1 VKQFLKIFV
10 TLGLTGLFVLSLA
23 QTNTTAGTTITN
35 TATATFTDSNGQ
47 PRSSTSNTVTTTVQ
61 TVYSFNIEPDDALS
75 PTATTNF
82 ALYSETDGLN
92 NVTATDATNTTFAT
106 GVTGD
111 VAFSYVVTNNTNNTA
126 AANQIVTIQVNA
138 LQDTTDNYNFTNI
151 RAYTYTDT
159 NSNDRW
165 DSGEAL
171 SGSTIFTG
179 TGTANLT
186 FTAQGQ
192 ATKVVIFADIPNTAT
207 GNQVAR
213 LDLVGTNLGNTLGGA
228 PTAGANVSYETNN
241 IARAAVTELPQVAL
255 AKNLDSVTNVGDG
268 TYNVQYTFNIANLG
282 NVALSS
288 VQITD
293 TLPFTPAANITIV
306 SAALSNATG
315 GLTANA
321 SYNGTTTVTMLSG
334 SNTLAIA
341 GTGSIRLNV
350 VVRPLTNAGLTTY
363 NNTATATAESPNNPV
378 PAGADTSDISDS
390 GTDVRGT
397 GGDGDTN
404 PGEANENDPTA
415 TLLAENPQIGVAKQA
430 GTVTSAG
437 DGDFT
442 VPFTLTLENLGN
454 VNLHDVQITE
464 SLADFGTY
472 VATVAGVDTAGE
484 YTISVAPN
492 ITDATATPAFTAN
505 SAFTGAG
512 ANTGIFNLSAAL
524 ATSPVLEV
532 GQTITVAF
540 TVRFYPNLANSPFFN
555 QVTASGD
562 VPRNFNGTATGNTT
576 DLSDNGSDPDPDGDG
591 IANEQATAYDAN
603 NSNNSGTPSP
613 ATEGVVTEPT
623 GDSLGNDVTNDNND
637 PTLVTLT
644 TNARIGAAK
653 QVTPVPGVTDNGNGT
668 FTVPFTMT
676 IENLGDVDLY
686 DVQVTDS
693 LTAEFGTYQALLAN
707 VDSAGEYTVGTVSV
721 TDTTP
726 GTALAANTGYTGS
739 GVNTGLLTVSSA
751 AALEVGRSVTMTFSL
766 TFYPNFANSPFT
778 NQATASGDRPDA
790 GGDGDGIADGNTTD
804 TSTSGTDPDP
814 GGDGDP
820 GPDTTPTPVP
830 VTSTPRIGAAKSAGT
845 LTSNNDGTFTVPFT
859 MTIQNY
865 GNVDLYDVQVT
876 DILSAEFGT
885 YETTVAA
892 VNVAGEYTVGAVSV
906 TDTTPGTALAEN
918 TGFTGTTPNTGLLTV
933 SSAAALEVGR
943 SVTMTF
949 NLTFYPNMANATVT
963 GTNAVFQNQV
973 TASGDAPDAQGDGNG
988 TADGGTTDTSD
999 SGTNPDTDG
1008 DKIPN
1013 EAGENDPTDITIAMT
1028 PVIGVAKSAGTVTD
1042 NNDGTFSVPFTL
1054 NVRNYGNVDAHDV
1067 QIVEDLA
1074 TEFGTFQ
1081 ATAATVNA
1089 SGRYTV
1095 SGLSITTNAAN
1106 ALTANAIGSSAGQFN
1121 GSGTNTSL
1129 LNVTSGGHIRP
1140 SETVTLTF
1148 TLRFFPNFSNATFS
1162 GSNATFQNQVTARAD
1177 NPNNNDNTTTGDT
1190 TDTSD
1195 SGTNPDTD
1203 NDKIPNEAGE
1213 NDPTDVVVTMR
1224 PAIGTA
1230 KTATV
1235 TGTDTDG
1242 NATTPGPFEIT
1253 FNFYLENLGNTN
1265 LTAVTLT
1272 DTLSGAQPQF
1282 GTLNSNATLDPGEYE
1297 IVSRTKVSGPATIT
1311 ENTAFT
1317 GTGVN
1322 TGLITTGSLLVG
1334 ETAQIRVVIRVNGS
1348 GAYTNQT
1355 TANAN
1360 GPGTTT
1366 TTDTSDNGTD
1376 PDPDGDN
1383 NPNETG
1389 ENDVTP
1395 VNLDA
1400 LTLAKT
1406 QRICD
1411 DANCVGEVTTPVS
1424 SNLTINPN
1432 NYIEYTIVATNSG
1445 SQPLTLVMV
1454 RDAIPVPTQLAFSS
1468 RTTAGMECTTDAAG
1482 LTGFATA
1489 NCPTSGTSTTVTYVR
1504 LAPASVAASGTTT
1517 LRFVVYVP

>member
-1 VKQFLKIFV
+1 VKQFLKILAV
-10 TLGLTGLFVLSLA
+10 LGLTGLFVLALA

-35 TATATFTDSNGQ
+35 TATATFTDSNNQ
-47 PRSSTSNTVTTTVQ
+47 PRTSTSNTVTTTVQ
-61 TVYSFNIEPDDALS
+61 TVYSFNIEPDDS
-75 PTATTNF
+75 VNPTATTNF

-92 NVTATDATNTTFAT
+92 NVSATDATNTAFSTTPA
-106 GVTGD
+106 VTAD
-111 VAFSYVVTNNTNNTA
+111 AAFSYLVTNNTNNTS
-126 AANQIVTIQVNA
+126 AANQIVTIQVGA
-138 LQDTTDNYNFTNI
+138 LQDTTDNFNFTNI

-159 NSNDRW
+159 NSNGRFDT
-165 DSGEAL
+165 GETL
-171 SGSTIFTG
+171 SASTIFTG

-192 ATKVVIFADIPNTAT
+192 STNVVVFADIPTSAT

-213 LDLVGTNLGNTLGGA
+213 LDLVGTNLGNTLGGT

-241 IARAAVTELPQVAL
+241 IARAEVTELPQIAL

-268 TYNVQYTFNIANLG
+268 TYNVQYTFYLENLG
-282 NVALSS
+282 NVALSN

-293 TLPFTPAANITIV
+293 TLPFTPAGNITIV
-306 SAALSNATG
+306 STTLSNPTG
-315 GLTANA
+315 GLTA
-321 SYNGTTTVTMLSG
+321 SGTYTGVSPNTNLLSG

-363 NNTATATAESPNNPV
+363 NNTATATAESPDNPNN
-378 PAGADTSDISDS
+378 AGVDTSDISDN
-390 GTDVRGT
+390 GTNPRGT

-404 PGEANENDPTA
+404 PGEANENDA
-415 TLLAENPQIGVAKQA
+415 TPVTLTENPQIGVAKQA

-437 DGDFT
+437 DGDFI

-454 VNLHDVQITE
+454 VNLHDVQVTDILSAE
-464 SLADFGTY
+464 FGTY
-472 VATVAGVDTAGE
+472 VSTVAAVDTAGE
-484 YTISVAPN
+484 YTISVAPS
-492 ITDATATPAFTAN
+492 ISDATVTPAFTAN
-505 SAFTGAG
+505 SAFTGTTP
-512 ANTGIFNLSAAL
+512 NTGLFNLSAAV

-532 GQTITVAF
+532 GQTITVNF

-562 VPRNFNGTATGNTT
+562 VPRNFNGTVDNSTT
-576 DLSDNGSDPDPDGDG
+576 DLSDDGTNPRGTGGDGDT
-591 IANEQATAYDAN
+591 IPNEANED
-603 NSNNSGTPSP
+603 
-613 ATEGVVTEPT
+613 
-623 GDSLGNDVTNDNND
+623 D
-637 PTLVTLT
+637 PTPVTLT
-644 TNARIGAAK
+644 TTARIGAAK
-653 QVTPVPGVTDNGNGT
+653 SAGTVVDNNNGT
-668 FTVPFTMT
+668 FTVPFTVT
-676 IENLGDVDLY
+676 IENLGDIDLY
-686 DVQVTDS
+686 DVQVIDS
-693 LTAEFGTYQALLAN
+693 LTAEFGTHQTSAAN
-707 VDSAGEYTVGTVSV
+707 VLSAGAGNYTVGAVTV

-739 GVNTGLLTVSSA
+739 GANTGLLTVSSA
-751 AALEVGRSVTMTFSL
+751 VALEVGRTVTMSFSL
-766 TFYPNFANSPFT
+766 TFYPNFANAPFT
-778 NQATASGDRPDA
+778 NQATARGDRPDG
-790 GGDGDGIADGNTTD
+790 GGDGNGTSDGDVID

-820 GPDTTPTPVP
+820 APDTTPTPIP
-830 VTSTPRIGAAKSAGT
+830 VTQTPRIGAAKSAGT
-845 LTSNNDGTFTVPFT
+845 VTSNNDGTFTVPFT

-885 YETTVAA
+885 YETTAAA
-892 VNVAGEYTVGAVSV
+892 VNAAGEYTVGAVTV
-906 TDTTPGTALAEN
+906 TDTTPGTALAAN
-918 TGFTGTTPNTGLLTV
+918 GSFTGTAPNTGLLTV
-933 SSAAALEVGR
+933 SSAAALEVNR
-943 SVTMTF
+943 SVTISF
-949 NLTFYPNMANATVT
+949 SLTFYPNMANATVT

-999 SGTNPDTDG
+999 SGTNPDTDN
-1008 DKIPN
+1008 DRIPN

-1028 PVIGVAKSAGTVTD
+1028 PVIGAAKSAGTVTD
-1042 NNDGTFSVPFTL
+1042 NNDGTFSVPFTI

-1067 QIVEDLA
+1067 QIVEDVA

-1081 ATAATVNA
+1081 ATAATVTA

-1095 SGLSITTNAAN
+1095 TGLSITTNAAN
-1106 ALTANAIGSSAGQFN
+1106 ALTVNAIGSAAGQFN
-1121 GSGTNTSL
+1121 GSGTNTNL
-1129 LNVTSGGHIRP
+1129 FNVTSGGHIRP
-1140 SETVTLTF
+1140 GETVTLTF
-1148 TLRFFPNFSNATFS
+1148 TLRFFPNFTNATFS
-1162 GSNATFQNQVTARAD
+1162 GSNATFQNQVTAQAD
-1177 NPNNNDNTTTGDT
+1177 NPANNDNTTSGNT
-1190 TDTSD
+1190 TDTSET
-1195 SGTNPDTD
+1195 GTNPDTD
-1203 NDKIPNEAGE
+1203 TDNIPNEAVD
-1213 NDPTDVVVTMR
+1213 NTPTDVVVTMR
-1224 PAIGTA
+1224 PVIGTA
-1230 KTATV
+1230 KTASITN
-1235 TGTDTDG
+1235 TDTDG

-1265 LTAVTLT
+1265 LTNVTLT

-1282 GTLNSNATLDPGEYE
+1282 GTLDAGGAFATGEYQ
-1297 IVSRTKVSGPATIT
+1297 IVSRAKISGPATIT

-1317 GTGVN
+1317 GTTPN
-1322 TGLITTGSLLVG
+1322 TGLINTGSLLVG
-1334 ETAQIRVVIRVNGS
+1334 ETAQIRVVIRVNGT

-1366 TTDTSDNGTD
+1366 TTDTSDDGTD
-1376 PDPDGDN
+1376 PDSDGDG
-1383 NPNETG
+1383 NPNEPGTNCSTAPSNC
-1389 ENDVTP
+1389 ENDTTP

-1411 DANCVGEVTTPVS
+1411 DANCAGESTTPVS
-1424 SNLTINPN
+1424 TNLTINPN

-1445 SQPLTLVMV
+1445 SQPLTLVTV
-1454 RDAIPVPTQLAFSS
+1454 RDVIPVPTQMAFST
-1468 RTTAGMECTTDAAG
+1468 RTSPASIECTTDPAG

-1504 LAPASVAASGTTT
+1504 VAPATVAASGTVT

>member
-1 VKQFLKIFV
+1 MKQLLKILAV
-10 TLGLTGLFVLSLA
+10 LGLAGLFVFALA

-47 PRSSTSNTVTTTVQ
+47 NRSSTSNTVTTTVQ
-61 TVYSFNIEPDDALS
+61 TVYSFNIEPDDAIA

-82 ALYSETDGLN
+82 ASYSETDGLN
-92 NVTATDATNTTFAT
+92 NVSATDATNTPFAT

-111 VAFSYVVTNNTNNTA
+111 VSFSYIVTNNTNNTS

-192 ATKVVIFADIPNTAT
+192 STKVVIFADIPNTAT

-241 IARAAVTELPQVAL
+241 ISRAEVTELPQIAL

-268 TYNVQYTFNIANLG
+268 TYNVQYTFYLENLG

-293 TLPFTPAANITIV
+293 TLPFTPAANITVV
-306 SAALSNATG
+306 STTLSNATG
-315 GLTANA
+315 GLTANG
-321 SYNGTTTVTMLSG
+321 SYTGVAPNNLLLAG

-363 NNTATATAESPNNPV
+363 NNTATATAESPDNPV

-390 GTDVRGT
+390 GTNVRGT

-404 PGEANENDPTA
+404 PSEANENDA
-415 TLLAENPQIGVAKQA
+415 TPVTLTENAQIGVAKQA

-437 DGDFT
+437 DGDFI

-472 VATVAGVDTAGE
+472 VSTVAAVDTAGE
-484 YTISVAPN
+484 YTISVAPS
-492 ITDATATPAFTAN
+492 ITDVTATPAFTAN

-512 ANTGIFNLSAAL
+512 ANTGIFNLSAAV

-532 GQTITVAF
+532 GQTITLTF

-555 QVTASGD
+555 QVSASGD
-562 VPRNFNGTATGNTT
+562 LPRNFNGTASGNTT
-576 DLSDNGSDPDPDGDG
+576 DLSDDGTDPDSDGDG
-591 IANEQATAYDAN
+591 IANEQQTTYDAN
-603 NSNNSGTPSP
+603 NDGTTG
-613 ATEGVVTEPT
+613 ATEGRVTETT

-644 TNARIGAAK
+644 TTARIGAAK
-653 QVTPVPGVTDNGNGT
+653 QAGTVVDNNNGT

-686 DVQVTDS
+686 DVQVIDS
-693 LTAEFGTYQALLAN
+693 LTAEFGTYVATVGA

-739 GVNTGLLTVSSA
+739 GANTGLLTVSSA
-751 AALEVGRSVTMTFSL
+751 AALEVGRTVTMSFSL

-790 GGDGDGIADGNTTD
+790 GGDGNGTADGDTTD

-814 GGDGDP
+814 GGDGNP
-820 GPDTTPTPVP
+820 TPDTTPTPIP

-885 YETTVAA
+885 YETTAAA
-892 VNVAGEYTVGAVSV
+892 VNAAGEYTVGAVSV
-906 TDTTPGTALAEN
+906 TDTTPGTALAAN
-918 TGFTGTTPNTGLLTV
+918 TGFTGTAPNTGLLTV
-933 SSAAALEVGR
+933 SSVAALEVNR

-973 TASGDAPDAQGDGNG
+973 TALGDAPDAQGDGNG

-999 SGTNPDTDG
+999 SGTNSDTDG
-1008 DKIPN
+1008 DRIPN

-1042 NNDGTFSVPFTL
+1042 NNDGTFSVPFTI

-1067 QIVEDLA
+1067 QIVENLV
-1074 TEFGTFQ
+1074 TEFGTFG
-1081 ATAATVNA
+1081 AATPTAAGN
-1089 SGRYTV
+1089 YTV

-1106 ALTANAIGSSAGQFN
+1106 ALTANAIGSGAGQFN
-1121 GSGTNTSL
+1121 GSGANTNL

-1148 TLRFFPNFSNATFS
+1148 TLRFFPNFTNATFS
-1162 GSNATFQNQVTARAD
+1162 GANATFQNQVTARAD
-1177 NPNNNDNTTTGDT
+1177 NPNNNDGTTTGDT
-1190 TDTSD
+1190 TDTSET
-1195 SGTNPDTD
+1195 GTNPDTD
-1203 NDKIPNEAGE
+1203 TDNIPNEAVD
-1213 NDPTDVVVTMR
+1213 NTPTDVVVTMR

-1230 KTATV
+1230 KTAAV

-1265 LTAVTLT
+1265 LTGVTLV
-1272 DTLSGAQPQF
+1272 DTLSGTQPQF
-1282 GTLNSNATLDPGEYE
+1282 GTLNSNATLDAGEYE

-1311 ENTAFT
+1311 ENTSFT
-1317 GTGVN
+1317 GTGAN
-1322 TGLITTGSLLVG
+1322 TGLINTGSLLVG

-1411 DANCVGEVTTPVS
+1411 DANCAGEVTSPVS

-1445 SQPLTLVMV
+1445 SQPLTLVTV
-1454 RDAIPVPTQLAFSS
+1454 RDAIPVPTQMAFSS
-1468 RTTAGMECTTDAAG
+1468 RTTAGVECTTDAAG

-1504 LAPASVAASGTTT
+1504 LAPATVAASGSTT